1 MAANTPEQHVQAVY
15 KAEQDINSTKNTNN
29 SASTVKGENGFCILA
44 SIYNSASD
52 QYIQNYQAIVF
63 DAVPNIGV
71 KRQADV
77 TSYPVENGANVS
89 DHVQVKN
96 NTFSLSGMIT
106 ETPVRLMRDMLY
118 SAGVNGTRISQAITY
133 LDKIFDERQPIILIT
148 EHKVYENVILKGI
161 SYEYQTEYAMQFDLE
176 FEQVRL
182 VSYGETNAIALKTQP
197 NKNTGVKNKTNA
209 TGSKPDTD
217 LNKRAGQAT
226 GTEHLSNDS
235 PDGK

>member
-1 MAANTPEQHVQAVY
+1 MATAGILTIRAANTPEQHVQAVY

-106 ETPVRLMRDMLY
+106 ETPIKSDPGLLK
-118 SAGVNGTRISQAITY
+118 SAGVNGNRRSLAIDY
-133 LDKIFDERQPIILIT
+133 LNQIMDSRQPFLLVT
-148 EHKVYENVILKGI
+148 ENKTFENVVLTGI
-161 SYEYQTEYAMQFDLE
+161 EYTEEASESLVFDLS
-176 FEQVRL
+176 FEQIRL
-182 VSYGETNAIALKTQP
+182 VSYGTVNTVAIKTQP
-197 NKNTGVKNKTNA
+197 SKNIGANMKKRVNTERSSSEGE
-209 TGSKPDTD
+209 DTITPAF
-217 LNKRAGQAT
+217 KQ
-226 GTEHLSNDS
+226 E
-235 PDGK
+235 

>member
-1 MAANTPEQHVQAVY
+1 MATAGILTIRSANTPEQHVQAVY

-106 ETPVRLMRDMLY
+106 ETPIKSDPGLLK
-118 SAGVNGTRISQAITY
+118 SAGVNGNRRSLAIDY
-133 LDKIFDERQPIILIT
+133 LNQIMDSRQPFLLVT
-148 EHKVYENVILKGI
+148 ENKTFENVVLTGI
-161 SYEYQTEYAMQFDLE
+161 EYTEEASESLVFDLS
-176 FEQVRL
+176 FEQIRL
-182 VSYGETNAIALKTQP
+182 VSYGTVNTVALKTQP
-197 NKNTGVKNKTNA
+197 SKNIGANMKKRVNTEKSSSEGE
-209 TGSKPDTD
+209 DTITPAF
-217 LNKRAGQAT
+217 KQ
-226 GTEHLSNDS
+226 E
-235 PDGK
+235 